1 VSLLLGAVLASNRML
16 RVESRA
22 TREDLDAIIRRQNH
36 LESEQRGLVQ
46 KVDEAALAN
55 QTTAIMAEAAV
66 HTAQRAEEKALARE
80 PAAPDPSSTSSGE
93 TPRGPRARPG

>member
-22 TREDLDAIIRRQNH
+22 AREDLDAIIRRQNH

-46 KVDEAALAN
+46 KVDEAALTN

-66 HTAQRAEEKALARE
+66 HTAQRAEEKVLER
-80 PAAPDPSSTSSGE
+80 APDPSSN
-93 TPRGPRARPG
+93 GPSRLRE